1 MNEITEI
8 LKAWNNG
15 DEEALDRLMPLV
27 LQELKKI
34 AHKYMRGERPGNIL
48 QTTALV
54 NEALI
59 KLMPEKINFE
69 DRKQFYGLVAKRM
82 RQVLVDYAKKQSA
95 AKRGKWA
102 IEQLDSRKT
111 KALSSER
118 SKEVLLLDAALTKL
132 AQKEELKATI
142 VECHFFIGLTIAE
155 VADLLGVPKT
165 TVEREWNFTRAW
177 LKREMTG
184 TSMTE

>member
-1 MNEITEI
+1 MNEITEL
-8 LKAWNNG
+8 LKAWNSG
-15 DEEALDRLMPLV
+15 DEEAFDKLMPLI

-48 QTTALV
+48 QTTALI

-59 KLMPEKINFE
+59 RLIPEKISFE

-82 RQVLVDYAKKQSA
+82 RQVLVDYARKQSA

-102 IEQLDSRKT
+102 VEQLDDRKV
-111 KALSSER
+111 KDLSSER
-118 SKEVLLLDAALTKL
+118 SKEVLMLDAALTKL
-132 AQKEELKATI
+132 TRKEELKATI

-155 VADLLGVPKT
+155 VAELLGLPKT

-184 TSMTE
+184 KSVNE